1 MNLKIKYA
9 PTSLAQ
15 VVFPSAALESRIMS
29 IAQGKAASTL
39 LLHGTNGTGKT
50 VVTALLAQHVAGNST
65 TKLHTFG
72 PRDYVKFGSDIINAI
87 EGEVN
92 SQSLSN
98 DVVKPAII
106 LDEVDKCKY
115 HSLLSDLYDGWERNE
130 FQWYA
135 CTNKLHAVEPSLVSR
150 LGSSLYEY
158 GSASPFAQR
167 VHDICKTELGSAQ
180 APDVATVD
188 AYLKL
193 ILVPNDRDLSWR
205 RVMRAVEQIVLYQQ
219 GSINGFCSV

>member
-1 MNLKIKYA
+1 MSLKIKYA
-9 PTSLAQ
+9 PTSLVQ
-15 VVFPSAALESRIMS
+15 VVFPSVALENRILS

-50 VVTALLAQHVAGNST
+50 VVTALLAQHAAGNPT
-65 TKLHTFG
+65 TKLRTFG
-72 PRDYVKFGSDIINAI
+72 PRDYVKFGANIIEAI

-92 SQSLSN
+92 NQNFS
-98 DVVKPAII
+98 DDIMKPTII

-115 HSLLSDLYDGWERNE
+115 HSLLSDLYDEWERKE

-135 CTNKLHAVEPSLVSR
+135 CTNKLHAVEPSFVSR
-150 LGSSLYEY
+150 LGASLYEY
-158 GSASPFAQR
+158 SAASQFAQR
-167 VHDICKTELGSAQ
+167 VHDICKAELAAGQ

-188 AYLKL
+188 AYLNL

-219 GSINGFCSV
+219 GIISSFYSV